1 MQWIVQNVKW
11 EWERRVVPI
20 LLLAVVVVILDQI
33 SKLYVQTH
41 MEIGMSIPVLQDI
54 FHITYILNPGAAFGL
69 FEHQTVFFVII
80 AAGMVAGAIY
90 FYPQIPKKYTLLRFG
105 TGLMVGG
112 ALGNVVDR
120 IKTGYVVDFFD
131 FRIWPI
137 FNIADVGIV
146 CGVGCIIFTIL
157 YLYKEDEIV

>member
-1 MQWIVQNVKW
+1 M
-11 EWERRVVPI
+11 PI
-20 LLLAVVVVILDQI
+20 LLLAIIVVMMDQL
-33 SKLYVQTH
+33 SKFYIQSH
-41 MEIGMSIPVLQDI
+41 MALGMSRPVIEDV

-69 FEHQTVFFVII
+69 FEHQTAFFVLI
-80 AAGMVAGAIY
+80 ALGMMIGTIY
-90 FYPQIPKKYTLLRFG
+90 FYPKIPKQYKLLRFG

-112 ALGNVVDR
+112 AMGNVIDR

-146 CGVGCIIFTIL
+146 CGVGCIIFTMI
-157 YLYKEDEIV
+157 YLYKEDEIE